1 MFTFEWDDLQ
11 PRKDQH
17 LLYFQG
23 LAGCKL
29 QNRVSL
35 KPFNPGRGAVT
46 HGLPVPWCI
55 SGSVLM
61 MLRSTQRNIMENL
74 NIGGGMT
81 GALGNRGN
89 QTRARSSAEKGLE
102 GRHLPPSLPPPA
114 LPEFRSFHL
123 GDRDNSAPLHPHASH
138 RKWEPLCTGDGVAQV
153 QDSQWP
159 SGGWLIWNACSLH
172 PINKPSAT

>member
-35 KPFNPGRGAVT
+35 KPFNPDRGAVT
-46 HGLPVPWCI
+46 HGLPVLWCI

-89 QTRARSSAEKGLE
+89 QTRARSSVEKGLE
-102 GRHLPPSLPPPA
+102 GRHLPPSLLQHCLSSGHFIWGIVTTLPCSPA
-114 LPEFRSFHL
+114 PSCSTQEVIV
-123 GDRDNSAPLHPHASH
+123 PMH
-138 RKWEPLCTGDGVAQV
+138 R
-153 QDSQWP
+153 
-159 SGGWLIWNACSLH
+159 
-172 PINKPSAT
+172 